1 MAEITDIP
9 KHRNLEAFML
19 KHGKAGETFISIKET
34 NYLCA
39 LAAYY
44 KRKIT
49 AEPVIVIP
57 TRTHPSGEYYNKI
70 LILQ

>member
-9 KHRNLEAFML
+9 KHKNLEAFML

-39 LAAYY
+39 
-44 KRKIT
+44 RSEEHT
-49 AEPVIVIP
+49 SE
-57 TRTHPSGEYYNKI
+57 
-70 LILQ
+70 LQSH